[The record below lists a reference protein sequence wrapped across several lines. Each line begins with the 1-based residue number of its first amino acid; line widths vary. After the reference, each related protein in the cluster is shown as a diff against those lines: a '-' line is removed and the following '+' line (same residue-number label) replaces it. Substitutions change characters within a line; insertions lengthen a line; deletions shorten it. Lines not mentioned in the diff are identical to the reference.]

1 MSSMFEMIKFRAF
14 VAGFIALV
22 CVCGSAEILI
32 DSSSEN
38 GEFNNYDSI
47 AKKIAIATIV
57 LFTVIFVYLCWGI
70 NTINKEEEEISW
82 CKVII
87 YCTMFTC
94 GAYIIFSPIYAYH
107 SSNTSMTTSSERYYK
122 NRRVAL
128 TITITALINWCSINI
143 LIISE
148 LIAYI
153 IRKYREMKKSPD
165 TKSDAGPNEDAD
177 NQVLERVLVQ
187 VQVQEQGL
195 ESGV

>member
-14 VAGFIALV
+14 VACFIALV

-57 LFTVIFVYLCWGI
+57 LFTVIFVYLCCGI
-70 NTINKEEEEISW
+70 NTINKDGESSW

-107 SSNTSMTTSSERYYK
+107 SSNTSMTTFSERYYK

-128 TITITALINWCSINI
+128 TITITALIIWCSINI
-143 LIISE
+143 MIISE

-165 TKSDAGPNEDAD
+165 AGSNENAES
-177 NQVLERVLVQ
+177 QV
-187 VQVQEQGL
+187 
-195 ESGV
+195 

>member
-1 MSSMFEMIKFRAF
+1 MFEMIKFRVF
-14 VAGFIALV
+14 VAVFITLV
-22 CVCGSAEILI
+22 CVCGSSEILI

-57 LFTVIFVYLCWGI
+57 LFTVAIIFFCCGI
-70 NTINKEEEEISW
+70 NSFSKDKDFSW
-82 CKVII
+82 SKVII
-87 YCTMFTC
+87 YCTMLIC
-94 GAYIIFSPIYAYH
+94 GAYIIFSPIYACH

-128 TITITALINWCSINI
+128 TITITAMIIWCSINI

-153 IRKYREMKKSPD
+153 IRKYDLIEWIIRKYREMKESPD
-165 TKSDAGPNEDAD
+165 TEPDANAAE
-177 NQVLERVLVQ
+177 QVQ
-187 VQVQEQGL
+187 VQVHGL
-195 ESGV
+195 ESVTIV

>member
-1 MSSMFEMIKFRAF
+1 MFEMSKFRAF
-14 VAGFIALV
+14 VAAFIALV
-22 CVCGSAEILI
+22 CVCGSSEILI

-57 LFTVIFVYLCWGI
+57 LFTVIFVYLCCGI
-70 NTINKEEEEISW
+70 NTINKEGGISW

-87 YCTMFTC
+87 YFTMFTC

-107 SSNTSMTTSSERYYK
+107 SSKTSMTTSSERYYT
-122 NRRVAL
+122 NRRVAW
-128 TITITALINWCSINI
+128 TITITALIIWCAIII

-153 IRKYREMKKSPD
+153 IRKYKNMKELPD
-165 TKSDAGPNEDAD
+165 TESNDNADA
-177 NQVLERVLVQ
+177 Q
-187 VQVQEQGL
+187 VQVHGP
-195 ESGV
+195 ESVTEV